1 MNAFTKL
8 MLLPLVLSLSAMTAN
23 ASDSHRSS
31 SNNTSIAHIAER
43 PDYRILTDA
52 AHALSVDPAT
62 ASQCIRVDVHQG
74 IVRLTGE
81 VDSYTESMLA
91 SRIVEGVRGIRGIR
105 NTLTFRYRAYRTDQQ
120 IAVDV
125 KGRIRLNPAI
135 HSDFI
140 TVSVKNGMVDLIGI
154 VPTALEMQKAEAE
167 AWCVDGVHIVNSA
180 DLLIEPL
187 PGNHREGL
195 PDVFWGISAKEA
207 VGKRIAADPQLAR
220 FPIHIDAVDGI
231 VWLAGIVG
239 NYEAQQ
245 AAEREAYQVP
255 GVRRVY
261 NNITVRPSANRSD
274 DEIAADIMNALAR
287 NPDVDQPGI
296 RVRVVKNEAYISG
309 TVDSIFMKQRVEKLV
324 VQVKGVFQIQNS
336 LTTVGPIEVQ
346 PDNEIR
352 AEIGKQL
359 QRNPFIKSNA
369 VHMDVNMGIATLK
382 GIVGDR
388 DALLAA
394 ENSAQRG
401 GALVIRN
408 RIIVR

>member
-1 MNAFTKL
+1 
-8 MLLPLVLSLSAMTAN
+8 
-23 ASDSHRSS
+23 
-31 SNNTSIAHIAER
+31 
-43 PDYRILTDA
+43 
-52 AHALSVDPAT
+52 
-62 ASQCIRVDVHQG
+62 
-74 IVRLTGE
+74 
-81 VDSYTESMLA
+81 
-91 SRIVEGVRGIRGIR
+91 
-105 NTLTFRYRAYRTDQQ
+105 
-120 IAVDV
+120 
-125 KGRIRLNPAI
+125 
-135 HSDFI
+135 
-140 TVSVKNGMVDLIGI
+140 
-154 VPTALEMQKAEAE
+154 
-167 AWCVDGVHIVNSA
+167 
-180 DLLIEPL
+180 
-187 PGNHREGL
+187 
-195 PDVFWGISAKEA
+195 
-207 VGKRIAADPQLAR
+207 
-220 FPIHIDAVDGI
+220 
-231 VWLAGIVG
+231 
-239 NYEAQQ
+239 
-245 AAEREAYQVP
+245 
-255 GVRRVY
+255 
-261 NNITVRPSANRSD
+261 
-274 DEIAADIMNALAR
+274 
-287 NPDVDQPGI
+287 VDQPGI